1 MSILVF
7 CPQTVRRLIFAAV
20 LAGVICASA
29 AESKKTEISIRP
41 IDSKEAAKVSYARQ
55 IKPLLSA
62 DCDECHSADDHK
74 AGFDI
79 STITSLKKGGKKA
92 GPGVVPGKPD
102 ESSIVKYIRGL
113 ADGPQMPKGETALS
127 ENELHLIRSW
137 IAAGAVD
144 DSASAPA
151 LADADSVKTN
161 VFSSLSASTAQHWED
176 VLVFS
181 QDKNEQ
187 FAARRA
193 LRLGLV
199 APAAPPPNIAGPAYN
214 EIDKFVLA
222 HWSDAKLPQAKN
234 PPPVCDDTTFVR
246 RVYLDI
252 IGVIPTATESQQFAA
267 DTDPHKR
274 AKLVDTLLAQD
285 KDYAAHWTPFWE
297 DALASQPTMGGVGE
311 HGDYSDFIFNSFA
324 ENKPYDQFV
333 AEILDPTMPGHK
345 ESNLANANGKTN
357 IIGFVR
363 NQTHTDTIQTA
374 ANTAQIFLGT
384 GMKCASCHN
393 HFLNKEWP
401 QARFT
406 AFAGLFATN
415 NLELI
420 RCEKHSGHF
429 VEAAFPFELPDAP
442 RKVPKSLNQ
451 RLHYMTTLLIDPA
464 DPRFS
469 KTIVNRLWK
478 RYLGLGL
485 FEPVDDYRLDRPASN
500 PALLNWLADDFMRH
514 NYDLKHTIRLIL
526 TSRTYQLQYDPSLED
541 HFDVQKPDQPRF
553 ARSPALRRLTAEQ
566 FVDSLH
572 EAVAKQWDQKR
583 LFRSTTSTEFTRAVG
598 KPAARNEI
606 CTARADD
613 VAVVQSLEL
622 LNGTEL
628 HDITYNGEILDEL
641 ASHEDRKRIVNEL
654 YWTLLSRPPTSR
666 EMKLG
671 VGYLKSNW
679 GETG

>member
-1 MSILVF
+1 MHFMPLFASNLLLMSILVF
-7 CPQTVRRLIFAAV
+7 CPQMVRRSIFATV
-20 LAGVICASA
+20 AGVAICASA
-29 AESKKTEISIRP
+29 AESKKIEIPIRP
-41 IDSKEAAKVSYARQ
+41 IDPKEAAKISYARE

-79 STITSLKKGGKKA
+79 STFETLKKGGKKG

-127 ENELHLIRSW
+127 DKELHLIRSW

-161 VFSSLSASTAQHWED
+161 LSSSLSVSETQRLED
-176 VLVFS
+176 VLIFS

-199 APAAPPPNIAGPAYN
+199 APAPPPPDVPGPAFN
-214 EIDKFVLA
+214 DIDKFVLA
-222 HWSDAKLPQAKN
+222 QWNSTKLPQAKN
-234 PPPVCDDTTFVR
+234 PPPICDDTTFVR

-267 DTDPHKR
+267 DKNPNKR
-274 AKLVDTLLAQD
+274 TKLVDTLLARD

-345 ESNLANANGKTN
+345 ASVPAIANGTVTN

-363 NQTHTDTIQTA
+363 NQTHIDTVQTA
-374 ANTAQIFLGT
+374 ANTAQVFLGT

-420 RCEKHSGHF
+420 RCEKHSGQF
-429 VEAAFPFELPDAP
+429 VEAAFPFDLPDAP
-442 RKVPKSLNQ
+442 QSSEGAQSTPP
-451 RLHYMTTLLIDPA
+451 LLD
-464 DPRFS
+464 
-469 KTIVNRLWK
+469 N
-478 RYLGLGL
+478 
-485 FEPVDDYRLDRPASN
+485 
-500 PALLNWLADDFMRH
+500 
-514 NYDLKHTIRLIL
+514 
-526 TSRTYQLQYDPSLED
+526 
-541 HFDVQKPDQPRF
+541 
-553 ARSPALRRLTAEQ
+553 
-566 FVDSLH
+566 
-572 EAVAKQWDQKR
+572 
-583 LFRSTTSTEFTRAVG
+583 AVG
-598 KPAARNEI
+598 RSGQPAFRQDHGQPPLE
-606 CTARADD
+606 TLPRPGPLRA
-613 VAVVQSLEL
+613 
-622 LNGTEL
+622 G
-628 HDITYNGEILDEL
+628 G
-641 ASHEDRKRIVNEL
+641 
-654 YWTLLSRPPTSR
+654 
-666 EMKLG
+666 
-671 VGYLKSNW
+671 
-679 GETG
+679 